1 MELKQEQDI
10 RNYVESWLKQ
20 QGIVAD
26 REVVCG
32 NGIRA
37 DLVTPD
43 MVIEIKKQLNRGA
56 IYQAYGQGV
65 AYQKLL
71 NKPKLL
77 IIGLAPVSEL
87 KYQEAQRIAEN
98 IRTDTVQ
105 VVFID
110 RDPKWGLV
118 NPSAQSKEA
127 LKAASQ
133 SLSSKSRAASS
144 VQLPFEKPAASGSAK
159 PTTASAKTD
168 QSVPS
173 KPVDHNPMKDIW
185 VLLLIILLFI
195 WVKAAIWRDEQAENL
210 DSQPIPE
217 LRLP

>member
-10 RNYVESWLKQ
+10 RNYIEAWLKQ
-20 QGIVAD
+20 QGILAD

-43 MVIEIKKQLNRGA
+43 TVIEIKKQLNRGA

-77 IIGLAPVSEL
+77 IIGLAPASEP

-118 NPSAQSKEA
+118 GISARSKEA

-133 SLSSKSRAASS
+133 SSTAKSQPAS
-144 VQLPFEKPAASGSAK
+144 VQLPFEKPVASESAK
-159 PTTASAKTD
+159 PTTASSKTA
-168 QSVPS
+168 QSDRP
-173 KPVDHNPMKDIW
+173 KLIDHNPIKDIW

-195 WVKAAIWRDEQAENL
+195 WVKAAIWRGEHSESL
-210 DSQPIPE
+210 DSEPIPE
-217 LRLP
+217 LKSP